1 MSGSSTMQGSKKR
14 LHCTYCDGTTHTVE
28 RCFYLIGFPTG
39 HALHGKN
46 VQPRNRAQKAA
57 ANQTGIESFHTNIK
71 SVQTSNQPLQFTP
84 EEFLQIKAFFQA
96 EKSTVSANYTG
107 NTTPFCSSFTTQNS
121 EALQWIIDSGA
132 TNHIATSIIDKATV
146 PMFSQVT
153 LPNGSYAKITSAG
166 SAHVTKSLHVHDVL
180 CAPSF
185 HVNLLSVSQLTSA
198 LNCSVHFFPTF
209 CILQDLATKRM
220 IGLGKQSKGLYYL
233 MPQSESHSTS
243 TKSYQVSFPSG
254 AVWHNRLG
262 HPSKLPSQFLS
273 KLIPSFVYDSQHSC
287 EVCPL
292 AKQTRLSF
300 PISSIQ
306 STKFFELIHCDI
318 WGPQKIETHSGAHY
332 FLTIV
337 DDYTRFT
344 WIFLMKFKSETQG
357 LLKLFITFVH
367 TQFNCQV
374 KNIRSDNGL
383 EFISLKPFLSTHG
396 ILLQNSCSYT
406 PQQNGVVERK
416 HRHLLKVGRALR
428 FQANLPLQ
436 FWGES
441 LLTATYLINRLPTPV
456 LNHKSPYELL
466 YGKPPIYTHLRAF
479 GCLCYAT
486 TLQPLTKFS
495 PRARRCIF
503 VGYPSNQKAYRVYDL
518 TTRQFFTSR
527 DVVFHENT
535 FPFINPTSVD
545 SSQQP
550 SLPTILPDPNDI
562 PIPQP
567 LIFPPHQSRLLPLHY
582 LPLPLQTLHHHH
594 HPIPHNLLLL

>member
-1 MSGSSTMQGSKKR
+1 
-14 LHCTYCDGTTHTVE
+14 VE
-28 RCFYLIGFPTG
+28 RYFYLIGFPTS

-46 VQPRNRAQKAA
+46 VQPRNRTQKVA
-57 ANQTGIESFHTNIK
+57 ANQTGIASFHTNIK
-71 SVQTSNQPLQFTP
+71 SVQTSDQPLQFTP
-84 EEFLQIKAFFQA
+84 EEFSQIKAFFQA

-132 TNHIATSIIDKATV
+132 TNHIATSVIDKAIV

-166 SAHVTKSLHVHDVL
+166 SPHVTKSLHIHDVL

-198 LNCSVHFFPTF
+198 INCSVHFFPTF
-209 CILQDLATKRM
+209 CILQDLATKMM

-233 MPQSESHSTS
+233 MPQSESHSSS

-367 TQFNCQV
+367 T
-374 KNIRSDNGL
+374 
-383 EFISLKPFLSTHG
+383 
-396 ILLQNSCSYT
+396 
-406 PQQNGVVERK
+406 
-416 HRHLLKVGRALR
+416 
-428 FQANLPLQ
+428 
-436 FWGES
+436 
-441 LLTATYLINRLPTPV
+441 
-456 LNHKSPYELL
+456 
-466 YGKPPIYTHLRAF
+466 
-479 GCLCYAT
+479 
-486 TLQPLTKFS
+486 
-495 PRARRCIF
+495 
-503 VGYPSNQKAYRVYDL
+503 
-518 TTRQFFTSR
+518 
-527 DVVFHENT
+527 
-535 FPFINPTSVD
+535 
-545 SSQQP
+545 
-550 SLPTILPDPNDI
+550 
-562 PIPQP
+562 
-567 LIFPPHQSRLLPLHY
+567 
-582 LPLPLQTLHHHH
+582 
-594 HPIPHNLLLL
+594 